1 MSFFSPLPGTSAS
14 VAAFVL
20 SLPRRP
26 EMRSLSA
33 PPLREAARRGNL
45 EPSSP
50 SADPFPFAAPDAPAE
65 RLIPLLRVQGAA
77 GMKSRRGSSRAAQ
90 IDARRVQHTAIIHMA
105 Q

>member
-1 MSFFSPLPGTSAS
+1 MSFFSASARDIGVSGPL
-14 VAAFVL
+14 L
-20 SLPRRP
+20 SCRFPVGLRGVV
-26 EMRSLSA
+26 ESI
-33 PPLREAARRGNL
+33 PLREAARRGNL

-90 IDARRVQHTAIIHMA
+90 IDARRVQHTAVIHMA